1 MARIVPFE
9 ALQIK
14 RFKSRGRE
22 LKVTNSS
29 IGVAVIGAGMAG
41 RAHAA
46 GYRSAPTVYDEGLP
60 EVRLVAI
67 ADVNPAFAADT
78 ARRFGFERAE
88 GGWEAVAAAD
98 DVDVVSVVVANPLH
112 RPIVEGLLAAGK
124 HVLCEKPM
132 APTVEDAEAM
142 VAAAE
147 ASDRETGIGFV
158 FRRSPAVNAIRDQV
172 ASGAIGRPLHF
183 NGHYWCDYGVDP
195 SAPMSWRYKGG
206 PGSGA
211 LSDIG
216 SHLIDLAEFVCGP
229 IRSVR
234 GASLPTV
241 IGERAL
247 PLGAAVGHAAAELSD
262 VTEPVE
268 NEDVATF
275 TASFASGAA
284 GTLSASRVAYG
295 LPNSLGFEV
304 FTSSGAATFDLA
316 RAGEFGLVDAAAA
329 GPTQG
334 YRQVLVGPAH
344 PYLTKG
350 LPMDFPGVGYGQND
364 LFTFQARA
372 FLEQVA
378 GVEGLPRLASFA
390 EGLHNMRLLDAVVA
404 SAKAGGADVVID

>member
-1 MARIVPFE
+1 MPD
-9 ALQIK
+9 
-14 RFKSRGRE
+14 
-22 LKVTNSS
+22 SS

-46 GYRSAPTVYDEGLP
+46 GYRSASTLYGEGLP
-60 EVRLVAI
+60 EIRLAAI

-112 RPIVEGLLAAGK
+112 RQIVEGLLDAGK

-142 VAAAE
+142 VAAAK
-147 ASDRETGIGFV
+147 ASGRETGIGFV
-158 FRRSPAVNAIRDQV
+158 FRRSPAIGAIREQL
-172 ASGAIGRPLHF
+172 ASGAMGRPLHF

-195 SAPMSWRYKGG
+195 LGPMSWRYKGG

-234 GASLPTV
+234 GAVLSTFV
-241 IGERAL
+241 TERAL
-247 PLGAAVGHAAAELSD
+247 PAGAAVGHAAAELSD

-268 NEDVATF
+268 NEDLVTF
-275 TASFASGAA
+275 TATFESGAT
-284 GTLSASRVAYG
+284 GTLSASRSAYG
-295 LPNSLGFEV
+295 LANSLGFEL

-316 RAGEFGLVDAAAA
+316 RAGEFGFIDGAPA

-334 YRQVLVGPAH
+334 FRQVLVGPAH
-344 PYLTKG
+344 PYLTGG

-378 GVEGLPRLASFA
+378 GVEGLPRLASFS
-390 EGLHNMRLLDAVVA
+390 EGLHNIRLLDAVVA
-404 SAKAGGADVVID
+404 SAKAGGADANVD